1 MQRLIVYGKHNF
13 SAEESDEIS
22 FKAGEP
28 IIVLEKDENFGD
40 GWWTGQNMNGDV
52 GIFPM
57 NFVTVNDTPNSAKSN
72 LDMLLE
78 DLETVE
84 FPDDNVYQWDS
95 SRVAEF
101 ISSIGFEDLKHLF
114 IEHDVDGLKLLD
126 STIASL
132 RKIGVDVLSSRVK
145 IMHEII
151 TLKETHKKDNQSD
164 TTEILEIDD
173 DTTNHN
179 QNDNSRKVQPNADPN
194 KIQEQRSDANR
205 NQDTLPGSKRY
216 QEQRFGSRQDHENQE
231 PRYQIEATMDERNQT
246 NLVNPSGDVKGQPPP
261 SGQDH
266 QYENQEIK
274 KSNID
279 SVIRK
284 YELLP
289 DIIPEPLLEKEF
301 SISPTKEEQIL
312 DSQIRLSDQMINGM
326 AQEVRYS
333 DPLSEEH
340 PPDVAYSDTSSQD
353 IPRMTN
359 LSESEFDFEF
369 EKTLEEIKLTEM
381 LIKQNL
387 IKKEKELKDLPLIPE
402 EDPEI
407 HEEIEIMDMYAEEKT
422 TSLNINAKMSND
434 FKFAPTPV
442 KQKRSRKLSLRK
454 ESNAIPVPQF
464 DDSNLRAYLYV
475 KAESELMFH
484 RKKCILKGS
493 SIYVFKKDDQQI
505 SQIVHMNDPSSILP
519 SEKPNSF
526 MIKDTINQTKTIF
539 TCSSQLEMISW
550 VNKLVRATQP
560 PIHKAPLIPIKNANR
575 GHLKDGIMGKTVKLQ
590 EIKRPTSF
598 MGKAK
603 FMPERYKRYS
613 MEE

>member
-13 SAEESDEIS
+13 AAEESDEIS

-28 IIVLEKDENFGD
+28 IIVLEKDEQFGD

-57 NFVTVNDTPNSAKSN
+57 NFVTLNETPNSAKSN
-72 LDMLLE
+72 LDLLLE

-84 FPDDNVYQWDS
+84 FPEDNVYQWDS
-95 SRVAEF
+95 NRVAEF
-101 ISSIGFEDLKHLF
+101 ISSIGFDDLKHLF
-114 IEHDVDGLKLLD
+114 IEHDINGTKLLD

-132 RKIGVDVLSSRVK
+132 RKIGVDVLSNRVK
-145 IMHEII
+145 IMHEVI
-151 TLKETHKKDNQSD
+151 TLKETHKRDDQSD
-164 TTEILEIDD
+164 TTEIIEINE
-173 DTTNHN
+173 DTNT
-179 QNDNSRKVQPNADPN
+179 
-194 KIQEQRSDANR
+194 
-205 NQDTLPGSKRY
+205 
-216 QEQRFGSRQDHENQE
+216 E
-231 PRYQIEATMDERNQT
+231 PT
-246 NLVNPSGDVKGQPPP
+246 
-261 SGQDH
+261 
-266 QYENQEIK
+266 

-279 SVIRK
+279 SVINK

-289 DIIPEPLLEKEF
+289 EIPEHTMDL
-301 SISPTKEEQIL
+301 SISPTKEEIL
-312 DSQIRLSDQMINGM
+312 DSQIRLSDQMIKGM
-326 AQEVRYS
+326 TLEARYS
-333 DPLSEEH
+333 DPLSEEN

-369 EKTLEEIKLTEM
+369 GKTLDEIKLAEVV
-381 LIKQNL
+381 KENSAQN
-387 IKKEKELKDLPLIPE
+387 ELKELPLIPE
-402 EDPEI
+402 EDSEI
-407 HEEIEIMDMYAEEKT
+407 HEEIQIMDLYDQKPLHTESHVEKT
-422 TSLNINAKMSND
+422 TSLNINTKMHSD
-434 FKFAPTPV
+434 FKMAPI
-442 KQKRSRKLSLRK
+442 KQKRSSIAQSMSTLTRKLSLRK

-464 DDSNLRAYLYV
+464 DDSNLRAYLNV
-475 KAESELMFH
+475 KAESEMMFH

-493 SIYVFKKDDQQI
+493 SIYIFKKDDQQI

-519 SEKPNSF
+519 SDKPNSF

-560 PIHKAPLIPIKNANR
+560 PIHKSPLIPIKNANR

-603 FMPERYKRYS
+603 FMPERYKRLS
-613 MEE
+613 MQE